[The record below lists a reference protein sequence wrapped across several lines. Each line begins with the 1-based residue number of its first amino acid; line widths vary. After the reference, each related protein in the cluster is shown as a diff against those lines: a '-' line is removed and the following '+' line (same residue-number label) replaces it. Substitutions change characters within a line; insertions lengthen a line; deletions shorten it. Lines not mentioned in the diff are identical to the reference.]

1 MRLFTAIDIP
11 AEIREGLLALTRRL
25 KPLAKIQ
32 WSPVENLHVTTKF
45 IGEWPAERLNEMTAA
60 LAGIPPSGLIKID
73 VRGLGWFP
81 NDRRP
86 RVFWAGVEGGEPL
99 RNLARETEQTVARL
113 GVPVEERDY
122 SPHLTL
128 ARNRDGVPLKHLQE
142 EIRGLPAAHCGF
154 DFGSFEA
161 GEFILYLSKAGR
173 YTPLAT
179 FPIASRAVQ

>member
-11 AEIREGLLALTRRL
+11 HEIREGLLALTRRL

-32 WSPVENLHVTTKF
+32 WSPVENLHITTKF
-45 IGEWPAERLNEMTAA
+45 IGEWPAERLNEMTGA
-60 LAGIPPSGLIKID
+60 LAGLPQSGLIKID

-81 NDRRP
+81 NERRA

-99 RNLARETEQTVARL
+99 KALAHATEQAVGRL

-128 ARNRDGVPLKHLQE
+128 ARNREGEPLTILQE
-142 EIRGLPAAHCGF
+142 QIRGLPAAHCGF

-161 GEFILYLSKAGR
+161 AEFILYLSKAGR

-179 FPIASRAVQ
+179 FPLASRAVQ